1 MWPAHPIIVDKI
13 PVTSRWVVHGLC
25 QVVGVYRAGTC
36 HCTHQAQSHSDPGRE
51 NMLVC
56 DLSSVKVETQT
67 CSYIGQFTDLEEPVF
82 LCHQINIKFLNVNY
96 LWEGLSEWVMTVRN
110 CEWHFKCCGWW
121 TRGCWFK
128 SKSQRLNN
136 TWLWPWFQDCNMQLQ
151 SV

>member
-1 MWPAHPIIVDKI
+1 MACVKWLVCTEQVPA
-13 PVTSRWVVHGLC
+13 T
-25 QVVGVYRAGTC
+25 

-96 LWEGLSEWVMTVRN
+96 L
-110 CEWHFKCCGWW
+110 
-121 TRGCWFK
+121 
-128 SKSQRLNN
+128 
-136 TWLWPWFQDCNMQLQ
+136 
-151 SV
+151 